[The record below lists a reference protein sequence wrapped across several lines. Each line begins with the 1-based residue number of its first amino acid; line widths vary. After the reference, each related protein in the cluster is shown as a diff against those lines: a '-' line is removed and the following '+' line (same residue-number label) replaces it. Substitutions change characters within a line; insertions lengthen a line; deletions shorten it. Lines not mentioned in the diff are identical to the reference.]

1 MGLPQS
7 VWRYID
13 STNTETSF
21 CSPIW
26 QVKHVFLSPAF
37 QTEGSFLEW
46 SGGHVVATQG
56 RYSLPTPTRC
66 MGPSKK
72 QPPLTSW
79 VSWLKSL
86 QMLFK
91 LTLLIV
97 FLKNGNLPNPQT
109 QLLTPDYLQPS
120 KPSSH
125 TLQTIYQYF
134 ICLSK
139 LNFIR
144 CCEKESKRNRDKSCL
159 EYSQFCCSFPQN
171 VRLHMPCFNFGFNIY
186 FSYRIL
192 FKFIWGF

>member
-1 MGLPQS
+1 MSSSHLPSKLKAQHLGM
-7 VWRYID
+7 
-13 STNTETSF
+13 
-21 CSPIW
+21 IW
-26 QVKHVFLSPAF
+26 
-37 QTEGSFLEW
+37 GSCCC
-46 SGGHVVATQG
+46 TQG
-56 RYSLPTPTRC
+56 RYSFPLCGTGVPTPVRC
-66 MGPSKK
+66 MGPSKQ

-79 VSWLKSL
+79 VSQPKSL
-86 QMLFK
+86 QVLFK

-97 FLKNGNLPNPQT
+97 FLKNGNLPTPQT
-109 QLLTPDYLQPS
+109 QLLTPNYLQSS

-159 EYSQFCCSFPQN
+159 EYSQFCYSFPQN

-186 FSYRIL
+186 FIYKFL
-192 FKFIWGF
+192 F